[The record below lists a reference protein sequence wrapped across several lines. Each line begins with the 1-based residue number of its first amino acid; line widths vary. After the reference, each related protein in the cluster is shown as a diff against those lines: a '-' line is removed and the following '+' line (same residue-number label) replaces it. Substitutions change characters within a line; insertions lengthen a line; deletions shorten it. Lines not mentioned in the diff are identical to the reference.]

1 MTPRGLPTFGALFLT
16 IFLLMLGCDDE
27 DTAESGTPSGTSQP
41 SQSDLV
47 QGKTI
52 AGQAG
57 TGAAMPSGASGNSVP
72 GNDDLSVLGADANQ
86 NQQAFRQRFGLSDP
100 TPGQLVQWQEYE
112 ARLTAYSNK
121 DADWQ
126 YPTAAAA
133 NWIGTTSTN
142 GDPLAVEGTTVA
154 VDFNRIPRG
163 SLIYIPALDMY
174 AEAND
179 TGATGL
185 WSKSDAGQS
194 DYGATGAGRVD
205 IYNLAGDR
213 SSSQVEKN
221 FQNRVGNDEYG
232 QIYVVYRGPGW
243 KQGSG

>member
-16 IFLLMLGCDDE
+16 TFLLMLGCDDE
-27 DTAESGTPSGTSQP
+27 DVTESGTPSGTSQP

-133 NWIGTTSTN
+133 GYSAGPPAPAGTLPLTAHADIPSTPPVYAP
-142 GDPLAVEGTTVA
+142 GTAHVDQAVGLQTAA
-154 VDFNRIPRG
+154 VG
-163 SLIYIPALDMY
+163 
-174 AEAND
+174 
-179 TGATGL
+179 
-185 WSKSDAGQS
+185 
-194 DYGATGAGRVD
+194 
-205 IYNLAGDR
+205 
-213 SSSQVEKN
+213 
-221 FQNRVGNDEYG
+221 
-232 QIYVVYRGPGW
+232 
-243 KQGSG
+243 